1 MPWLAAAIGCGGVA
15 APVLLMLG
23 LTRMPASGASL
34 LLNAEGVFTALL
46 AWFAFGENVDRRV
59 AWGMVLIVAGALI
72 LGWPGEARFAGVWPA
87 LAVLGACLC
96 WALDNNLTRKV
107 ALADASWIASV
118 KGLAAAPVNL
128 ALAFAL
134 GATLPPWPHVAGAM
148 AVGLLAYGVSLT
160 LFVVGLRHLGTARTG
175 AYFSVAPF
183 LGALLAIALGEPAT
197 VPLALAGACMAAGV
211 WLHLTER
218 HVHGHAHRHTALT
231 HTHPHFPDA
240 HHRHRH
246 GQVRRHAVT
255 TWRLTHAEAP
265 TTPAADPDLAT
276 TRLAPGHAFLT
287 GRGRQLL
294 DQHRPAHARI
304 PAAGGGAAFVAVAGH
319 DGAARIAWR
328 TPVTALHREFAAAA
342 AVDPHR
348 AAALAPGAARHAG
361 RFGQL
366 AHQHGLAATGHA
378 AFTVAA
384 AVALAHE
391 GSAGPITRL

>member
-1 MPWLAAAIGCGGVA
+1 
-15 APVLLMLG
+15 MLG

-118 KGLAAAPVNL
+118 KGLAAAPVTL

-218 HVHGHAHRHTALT
+218 HVHEHAHEALEHTHEHVHDEHHQHAHDGKVQPGLRHGHAHRHTALT

-240 HHRHRH
+240 HHQHRH
-246 GQVRRHAVT
+246 G
-255 TWRLTHAEAP
+255 
-265 TTPAADPDLAT
+265 
-276 TRLAPGHAFLT
+276 
-287 GRGRQLL
+287 
-294 DQHRPAHARI
+294 
-304 PAAGGGAAFVAVAGH
+304 
-319 DGAARIAWR
+319 
-328 TPVTALHREFAAAA
+328 
-342 AVDPHR
+342 
-348 AAALAPGAARHAG
+348 
-361 RFGQL
+361 
-366 AHQHGLAATGHA
+366 
-378 AFTVAA
+378 
-384 AVALAHE
+384 
-391 GSAGPITRL
+391 